1 MRKSTLVFPEPKI
14 HRGDLSPKH
23 ALDQTQDRANDLQT
37 QNISSHDRR
46 RQVRPSACTDPV
58 VGSILAGWRFDIS
71 GLSPAMG
78 TDYGEHLSDCTYCRR
93 RQRIARTIDVLLLS
107 VSTLSIL
114 AFLLAAVVI
123 RRVELVTHGGTLHV
137 PLPLHQAHVVAIS
150 LEAIAVTGLL
160 FSTLLW
166 VLVAVATPLPGFLGQ
181 LVQQR
186 IPPHILTDLRD
197 RFNKNAA

>member
-1 MRKSTLVFPEPKI
+1 
-14 HRGDLSPKH
+14 
-23 ALDQTQDRANDLQT
+23 
-37 QNISSHDRR
+37 
-46 RQVRPSACTDPV
+46 
-58 VGSILAGWRFDIS
+58 
-71 GLSPAMG
+71 MG
-78 TDYGEHLSDCTYCRR
+78 TDYDQHLADCTYCRR

-114 AFLLAAVVI
+114 ASLLAAVVI
-123 RRVELVTHGGTLHV
+123 RRIELVTHAGTFHL

-150 LEAIAVTGLL
+150 LEAIAITGLF

-166 VLVAVATPLPGFLGQ
+166 VLVAIATPLPGYLGQ

>member
-1 MRKSTLVFPEPKI
+1 MKRSALAFPNPNPNSTGRYRR
-14 HRGDLSPKH
+14 HSP
-23 ALDQTQDRANDLQT
+23 
-37 QNISSHDRR
+37 
-46 RQVRPSACTDPV
+46 PSVYSCTDPV
-58 VGSILAGWRFDIS
+58 VGNILAGWRYDIS
-71 GLSPAMG
+71 GLSPAMA
-78 TDYGEHLSDCTYCRR
+78 TDYDRHLSDCAQCRR
-93 RQRIARTIDVLLLS
+93 RQRVARTIDILLLS

-123 RRVELVTHGGTLHV
+123 HRVEMVAHIGTLHV

-150 LEAIAVTGLL
+150 LEAIAITGLF

-197 RFNKNAA
+197 RFNKKAA